1 MANRYDNGSV
11 AKFNPFSYQ
20 ELAVTPMM
28 QRQKHDQLI
37 AEQEL
42 LRQGLAKTN
51 PHEKYYNEAVR
62 LKNDLNNQI
71 NSQADLLSKEGVNPN
86 SQANF
91 IKLNRDYQETMSPT
105 GKLGM
110 INAHNV
116 NLQSTY
122 KNYIDEAIK
131 AGQSPA
137 IAKLH
142 ADQAIQKHMQQPLY
156 DERGRVVDF
165 SAGNAAPKYID
176 NVKWINDLATKVG
189 FTQSNW
195 AQASSGMSKNA
206 DGRFVVNESAKGM
219 TKDNIE
225 NLNRLAQAANRE
237 VSDPAS
243 EIRQN
248 IDYNFKNP
256 QTELD
261 GMLNQL
267 YARRERESGVTD
279 RNKSYGSVDWN
290 ENGVNG
296 YGNMDIIDTQHALK
310 IDKFTNRSHGTN
322 VLELNKLESKI
333 KNKTATQQEQVEYN
347 SLKKFV
353 DQTKTKVGSNPQYK
367 EEKSLEDKYNYDL
380 ISKSSPKMRATYSAI
395 KNGTLDGVYK
405 VSGNTATVDPVKLA
419 KKGYTVAEIREIKE
433 VANKFLNNPHTKN
446 ITKIFSETNKL
457 NNNYAN
463 YYNLFPNNSKGTKAY
478 EDFNKNMESIFS
490 GGTANTLQN
499 LGLISAIQIDGVNDY
514 DINDDDRNGIQHL
527 LSNDIKPGSFNIS
540 GFSENNVTGL
550 PSIRMSFNTKDS
562 SKGYTKGNYSWKDNK
577 TLGQE
582 GSKVSFDLDFKK
594 LSNIPDNANKLQTMN
609 ALGKLAEF
617 IYNNGGE
624 NGQNISKKILQTI
637 SENK

>member
-1 MANRYDNGSV
+1 MNRYDTASV
-11 AKFNPFSYQ
+11 AKFSPFSYQ

-28 QRQKHDQLI
+28 QRQKHDSLDAQR
-37 AEQEL
+37 EL
-42 LRQGLAKTN
+42 LRQGLAKTS
-51 PHEKYYNEAVR
+51 PHEKYYEEAVR
-62 LKNDLNNQI
+62 LKDELNNQI
-71 NSQADLLSKEGVNPN
+71 NTQAELLSKEGVNPN
-86 SQANF
+86 SQSEF
-91 IKLNRDYQETMSPT
+91 LKLNRDYQETMSPT

-142 ADQAIQKHMQQPLY
+142 ADQAIQKHMKQPLY

-165 SAGNAAPKYID
+165 NAGNAAPKYID
-176 NVKWINDLATKVG
+176 NVKWINELASKVG

-195 AQASSGMSKNA
+195 AQASSGISKNA
-206 DGRFVVNESAKGM
+206 DGTRFVVNESAKGM

-248 IDYNFKNP
+248 INYNFKNP

-261 GMLNQL
+261 NMLNQL
-267 YARRERESGVTD
+267 YARREIESGVTD
-279 RNKSYGSVDWN
+279 RNKSIGSVDWN

-296 YGNMDIIDTQHALK
+296 SGNMDIIDTQHALK

-333 KNKTATQQEQVEYN
+333 KNKTATQQDQIEYN
-347 SLKKFV
+347 SLQKFV
-353 DQTKTKVGSNPQYK
+353 NQTQTKVGSNPQYK
-367 EEKSLEDKYNYDL
+367 EEKALENKYNYDL
-380 ISKSSPKMRATYSAI
+380 VNKSSSKMRATYNAI
-395 KNGTLDGVYK
+395 KNGTLNGVYK
-405 VSGNTATVDPVKLA
+405 VSGNTATVDAYKL
-419 KKGYTVAEIREIKE
+419 KQQGYTLSEIREIKE

-499 LGLISAIQIDGVNDY
+499 LGLISAIQIDGTNDY
-514 DINDDDRNGIQHL
+514 DINDDDRNGIQKL
-527 LSNDIKPGSFNIS
+527 LSNDIKPGSFSIS
-540 GFSENNVTGL
+540 GFSDNNVTGL